1 MLTNNHHFVSFQY
14 GGNPVSCAIANAVMD
29 VIRTERLQQ
38 NAAQIG
44 DYLLHE
50 CQRLRAE
57 HPLIGDVRGSGLF
70 VGLELIQPDGEG
82 RRPATAEAHL
92 IVGRMKSRHHIL
104 ISSDGPDDN
113 VLKLKPPMVFSRQ
126 NADEFLAAARECL
139 EWVAERGVDRSVE
152 GVVLHCAANAVQSGN
167 GNSNG
172 QH

>member
-1 MLTNNHHFVSFQY
+1 
-14 GGNPVSCAIANAVMD
+14 MD

-50 CQRLRAE
+50 CQRLRTDY
-57 HPLIGDVRGSGLF
+57 PLVGDVRGSGLF
-70 VGLELIQPDGEG
+70 VGLELVQPTADG
-82 RRPATAEAHL
+82 RRPRPATAEAHL

-126 NADEFLAAARECL
+126 NADEFLVAVRECL
-139 EWVAERGVDRSVE
+139 AWVIERGVDRTVE
-152 GVVLHCAANAVQSGN
+152 GVVLHCAATTGT
-167 GNSNG
+167 
-172 QH
+172 H